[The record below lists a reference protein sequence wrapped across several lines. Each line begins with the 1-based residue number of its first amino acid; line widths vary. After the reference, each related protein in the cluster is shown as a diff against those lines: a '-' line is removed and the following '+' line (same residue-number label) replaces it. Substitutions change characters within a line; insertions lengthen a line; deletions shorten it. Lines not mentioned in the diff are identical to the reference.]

1 MTIRRV
7 LGLGTYP
14 IVKPVNGGQRRVDAI
29 RKFYR
34 SIGIDYVY
42 ACIYDSVPYG
52 PPLVGPHD
60 IPLAATTN
68 DFGPVALTGDI
79 QSGLQAERDAATL
92 KHFFS
97 VAERI
102 EPDALQLEHP
112 FMWPLAKRLRD
123 HLGGRVPIIYSSHNV
138 EAPLKHKLL
147 VSVDAP
153 PELSGRVHAQIDAL
167 ETELSRDA
175 ALIVCVSDQDRAH
188 YLQHRPSGVT
198 VVPNGVDRPP
208 TARANGSAV
217 RAAFGENRFLFM
229 VGSAYLPNIEGFCDQ
244 VARDGMFF
252 SPPLKSV
259 AVCGGVADGIRAH
272 PEFQRF
278 GAANAARI
286 QFFPVV
292 EDDELWAI
300 KDACHAV
307 MLPILTGGGSNLK
320 AAEALSLGKWVIAT
334 PMALRG
340 FESFMDAE
348 GVILAHDRHA
358 FRRALA
364 QTLRKPPL
372 QISDASRKA
381 REGLYWDALFT
392 DSSLAQQLSQL

>member
-1 MTIRRV
+1 VTIRRV

-29 RKFYR
+29 RKFYH

-42 ACIYDSVPYG
+42 ACIYNSVPYG

-60 IPLAATTN
+60 IPLAATAGE
-68 DFGPVALTGDI
+68 FGPVALTGDLL
-79 QSGLQAERDAATL
+79 SGLQAETDASTL
-92 KHFFS
+92 AHF
-97 VAERI
+97 VQVLERT
-102 EPDALQLEHP
+102 EPDAIQLEQP

-138 EAPLKHKLL
+138 EAPLKQAIL
-147 VSVDAP
+147 VSAGATPDLCHRVCGLIERIEA
-153 PELSGRVHAQIDAL
+153 ELCQN
-167 ETELSRDA
+167 A
-175 ALIVCVSDQDRAH
+175 ALIVCVSASEREH
-188 YLQHRPSGVT
+188 YLKYKPSAVT
-198 VVPNGVDRPP
+198 IVPNGVDRPP
-208 TARANGSAV
+208 AAIASGDTV
-217 RAAFGENRFLFM
+217 RKIFGDNRFLFM

-259 AVCGGVADGIRAH
+259 AVCGGVADGIRVH
-272 PEFQRF
+272 PAFQRF
-278 GAANAARI
+278 AAANSARVH
-286 QFFPVV
+286 FFPTID
-292 EDDELWAI
+292 DDELWAI

-320 AAEALSLGKWVIAT
+320 AAEALTLGKWVIAT

-348 GVILAHDRHA
+348 GVILAKDRHA

-364 QTLRKPPL
+364 QTLKKPVL
-372 QISDASRKA
+372 QISNASRKA